1 MYHSSFNISRGYC
14 VCQDEG
20 TKQGWEQKLGTINI
34 TTLYV
39 FMHIQLL
46 TISVQTNLQSVYETI
61 GVIRVSIAA
70 C

>member
-39 FMHIQLL
+39 FMHI
-46 TISVQTNLQSVYETI
+46 
-61 GVIRVSIAA
+61 
-70 C
+70 